1 MVLTY
6 LRLHW
11 LTILGCGLPL
21 GAVLAYVAYSALPVK
36 YESYALLQVQS
47 NPSVVA
53 GQAGPNSTATAFAVY
68 IKTATQVIRSELV
81 LSTALSDPKYKIAQL
96 PTLTAQKDP
105 IRFLEEKLDI
115 RSSDGSE
122 VVRISLEGDRPDDI
136 RMIVDAVKDAYY
148 SEIVL
153 KEILHKSN
161 LKQKVEEEKTKM
173 EGRLVARVGDGTRR
187 GPAGVELTAPPA
199 APPDA
204 DPGVV
209 QAGGLKAPAAI
220 APAVAATLVDSEA
233 FRKARAGF
241 LLTKI
246 NQHADNLE
254 KYPSAISLKKK
265 DIADVKQRYE
275 AVKAAPVSQAVLAAV
290 EKDPDVQRKLAE
302 EKFYRGEYDF
312 KRRTVNDPNAPGVMQ
327 YLAAADKAKA
337 EAERLKKE
345 RANLYDGGKRDGEL
359 RALTELLARLER
371 ELYLLQE
378 AAQTEGVQLTRA
390 KEELARLPADAKK
403 DDPKVKHVDP
413 QMTDEL
419 TMDGVYAK
427 LAAQQ
432 LQLELE
438 LQSPPRVRILQSAS
452 APSQKD
458 PKKQIIATVV
468 AGLLGFA
475 LVGLGVVAT
484 ETRAKRVCS
493 LAELTAV
500 GSPPVVGVIPWNPDG
515 STARD
520 PVARA
525 DAAEAV
531 DKLRGAVVQN
541 WLGKGAATVAVTSPL
556 GDEGKAFTAFSLAGS
571 LAAAGYKTLLV
582 DFDLR
587 NPALHPFAGVPNE
600 HGVCELL
607 RGETDPRQAMIVL
620 PNGMTF
626 VPAGNWS
633 EDARRAAVGG
643 RLEVLIARLRDQ
655 FDCVILHGHAL
666 LTVAESVEVAR
677 RCDAVLLCTLYRETR
692 LPLLR
697 RAADR
702 LTTME
707 VPHTGVVYLGASA
720 QEALC

>member
-1 MVLTY
+1 
-6 LRLHW
+6 
-11 LTILGCGLPL
+11 
-21 GAVLAYVAYSALPVK
+21 
-36 YESYALLQVQS
+36 
-47 NPSVVA
+47 
-53 GQAGPNSTATAFAVY
+53 
-68 IKTATQVIRSELV
+68 
-81 LSTALSDPKYKIAQL
+81 
-96 PTLTAQKDP
+96 
-105 IRFLEEKLDI
+105 
-115 RSSDGSE
+115 
-122 VVRISLEGDRPDDI
+122 
-136 RMIVDAVKDAYY
+136 
-148 SEIVL
+148 
-153 KEILHKSN
+153 
-161 LKQKVEEEKTKM
+161 
-173 EGRLVARVGDGTRR
+173 
-187 GPAGVELTAPPA
+187 
-199 APPDA
+199 
-204 DPGVV
+204 VV